1 MIKINLL
8 KNFSGGASEDLIF
21 IEEQENAQTNAGKR
35 LVLMAVGPI
44 ALFAYEFQN
53 IPNLQDRLQILQ
65 ADLQSVQSFNQK
77 KGPLS
82 AEIEKWKKDQ
92 KRLDEQIEFLRL
104 IEEERHLTRD
114 VLIKLQEII
123 PDQVWIT
130 SISIQEFGLKIV
142 GEGVDQADI
151 LEFNKR
157 LENLSFLREVT
168 LPSVNPVPAGSS
180 GITTYGFEFSA
191 EVVSNRSGARK

>member
-21 IEEQENAQTNAGKR
+21 IEEQENAQSNAGKR

-53 IPNLQDRLQILQ
+53 IPSLQDRLQILQ
-65 ADLQSVQSFNQK
+65 TDLQAVQSFNQK

-130 SISIQEFGLKIV
+130 AISIQNLSLKLV

-168 LPSVNPVPAGSS
+168 LPSVNPVPAGTS

-191 EVVSNRSGARK
+191 EVVSQRSGARK

>member
-8 KNFSGGASEDLIF
+8 KNFSGGTSEDLIY
-21 IEEQENAQTNAGKR
+21 IEEQENAQANAGKR
-35 LVLMAVGPI
+35 LLLMAVGPI
-44 ALFAYEFQN
+44 ALYAYEFQN
-53 IPNLQDRLQILQ
+53 LPNLQERLQGLQ
-65 ADLQSVQSFNQK
+65 SELESVQSFNQK

-92 KRLDEQIEFLRL
+92 ERLDKQIQFLRL

-114 VLIKLQEII
+114 VLLKLQEII
-123 PDQVWIT
+123 PDQVWIS
-130 SISIQEFGLKIV
+130 SISIQDMSLKLS

-157 LENLSFLREVT
+157 LENLAFLREVT
-168 LPSVNPVPAGSS
+168 IPAVNPITSTSS
-180 GITTYGFEFSA
+180 GITTYGFDLSA
-191 EVVSNRSGARK
+191 EILNVKGGRP